1 MEVSQL
7 KSVDYIVRKIKEL
20 GPGPMIFLDYD
31 GTLISISR
39 DPDSCFADDNL
50 ISILRS
56 VDSRYDLYIVTG
68 RSYETIRKFI
78 PLDLNFV
85 ALHGAIL
92 RKKGGEPS
100 TIEGYDH
107 YVNVCNSIFEK
118 LPAMFRDFRGLRYE
132 NKAGAIV
139 FNYWKLENQAK
150 IRDVAAMVKGLAES
164 NGMEFREGKM
174 ISEIRIPGCNK
185 GEAIRALRSG
195 RPAVIAGDDVTDEDS
210 FLYNRDAFL
219 IKVGEGETLAGFRL
233 KDYTEMR
240 EVLERI

>member
-1 MEVSQL
+1 MEVSHL
-7 KSVDYIVRKIKEL
+7 KSVDYIVGKIKEIN
-20 GPGPMIFLDYD
+20 PEPMIFLDYD
-31 GTLISISR
+31 GTIVPITR
-39 DPDSCFADDNL
+39 DPDTCFADESL
-50 ISILRS
+50 IRILKS

-68 RSYETIRKFI
+68 RSYNTIRKFI

-85 ALHGAIL
+85 AVHGAVTK
-92 RKKGGEPS
+92 KKGQEPVA
-100 TIEGYDH
+100 IEGYEH
-107 YVNVCNSIFEK
+107 YVKVCDAIFEK
-118 LPAMFRDFRGLRYE
+118 LPPVFHDFKGLRYE

-139 FNYWKLENQAK
+139 FNYWNLEDQGK
-150 IRDVAAMVKGLAES
+150 IKNISAMVKGLAES
-164 NGMEFREGKM
+164 NGMEYREGKM

-185 GEAIRALRSG
+185 GEAIRRLRSG

-210 FLYNRDAFL
+210 FFYNRDALL

>member
-1 MEVSQL
+1 MEVSHL
-7 KSVDYIVRKIKEL
+7 KSVDYIVGKIKEII
-20 GPGPMIFLDYD
+20 PEPMIFLDYD

-39 DPDSCFADDNL
+39 DPDNCFADEKL
-50 ISILRS
+50 IEILKS

-85 ALHGAIL
+85 ALHGAIF
-92 RKKGGEPS
+92 RKKGGEPV
-100 TIEGYDH
+100 TIDGYDH
-107 YVNVCNSIFEK
+107 YVRVCDSIFEK
-118 LPAMFRDFRGLRYE
+118 LPAMFHDFRGLRYE

-139 FNYWKLENQAK
+139 FNYWKLEDQEK
-150 IRDVAAMVKGLAES
+150 IGNVAAMVKVLAES

-185 GEAIRALRSG
+185 GETIRRLRSG

-210 FLYNRDAFL
+210 FLYNKDALL
-219 IKVGEGETLAGFRL
+219 IKVGEGETLARFRL